1 MDAIFP
7 YLIRNTP
14 AAEPSQRLIEPVSKY
29 ARFSPDAHGHHH
41 EIWQYRIS
49 ERYPQTQQKQSQQ
62 KQSQQQQSQQQQA
75 APEQPVEPVAAAEPH
90 YLPTGH
96 AVTPEAEQ
104 HADADGHLDIYV

>member
-7 YLIRNTP
+7 YLVRRTP
-14 AAEPSQRLIEPVSKY
+14 AAEPSQRLIEPVTKY
-29 ARFSPDAHGHHH
+29 TRFSPDEHGHHH

-49 ERYPQTQQKQSQQ
+49 ERHEQSR
-62 KQSQQQQSQQQQA
+62 QQQQQPQQEQPQA
-75 APEQPVEPVAAAEPH
+75 QPVEPH
-90 YLPTGH
+90 YLQTSH

>member
-41 EIWQYRIS
+41 EIWQYRVS
-49 ERYPQTQQKQSQQ
+49 ERYPQSQQ
-62 KQSQQQQSQQQQA
+62 KQSQQQQSQQQQQA
-75 APEQPVEPVAAAEPH
+75 SPVLSAEPVATAEPH

-96 AVTPEAEQ
+96 AVTPEADQ
-104 HADADGHLDIYV
+104 HADAEGHLDIYV

>member
-29 ARFSPDAHGHHH
+29 ARFSPDADGHHH

-49 ERYPQTQQKQSQQ
+49 EKYPQSQQ
-62 KQSQQQQSQQQQA
+62 KQSQQQSQQQQTSLAQSAEA
-75 APEQPVEPVAAAEPH
+75 ATTETH
-90 YLPTGH
+90 YLPTSH
-96 AVTPEAEQ
+96 AVTPEADQ
-104 HADADGHLDIYV
+104 HADADGHLDIYI

>member
-14 AAEPSQRLIEPVSKY
+14 AAGPSQHLIEPVSKY

-49 ERYPQTQQKQSQQ
+49 ERYPQSQQKQSQQ
-62 KQSQQQQSQQQQA
+62 KQSQQQSQQQQTS
-75 APEQPVEPVAAAEPH
+75 PEQSAEPMLMAETH
-90 YLPTGH
+90 YLPTSH
-96 AVTPEAEQ
+96 AVTPEADQ
-104 HADADGHLDIYV
+104 HADADGHLDIYI